1 MSDWFTD
8 DAFCDAFGDH
18 PLGLTDRRALACTCK
33 KQRDVQAHCFST
45 QRVLRV
51 YPEDCTQANAEF
63 VLRKVPSKN
72 PDAALQVEDD
82 VCLQPMNRLCRWYSY
97 QTKPMDINR
106 TKTLTGPFFLGRFC
120 AHHSSGAMRF
130 RMTYDDDDSD
140 DDQDNVVTHP
150 VTPII
155 MGLDEGEDVGPNWM
169 SNCEWHKHVWAAL
182 AGVHYEGARRRI
194 DRKTREYNG
203 EVQFLNL
210 RHLHLDDAGVDALR
224 PKINDFAVKTLNL
237 VDTITPLSWGFFGPL
252 VRGHMFPWVDALH
265 LDENEFFGKEGAR
278 MLSRAV
284 KSGLLRRLQHLSLQE
299 CGLIDSDIR
308 ELSTC
313 FEHWPCLR
321 YLSIGK
327 NIWGDEG
334 LRHFMQ
340 HGAKLQALNQL
351 RIFDLEPGFSWRVL
365 NAFAVWI
372 VDESGWTL
380 IRTIRLCED
389 FTYDNG
395 FALNPGTGDPNW
407 RYANAAKAVESAL
420 KFCEA
425 RHRWDVERP
434 NEDEV

>member
-18 PLGLTDRRALACTCK
+18 PLGLTDRRVLACTCK
-33 KQRDVQAHCFST
+33 KQRDAQAHYFST

-97 QTKPMDINR
+97 QTKPMNINR

-155 MGLDEGEDVGPNWM
+155 MGLDEGEDVGPKWM

-182 AGVHYEGARRRI
+182 AGVHYEAARRRI

-203 EVQFLNL
+203 EVRFLNL

-224 PKINDFAVKTLNL
+224 PKINEFAVKTLNL

-252 VRGHMFPWVDALH
+252 VRGHMFPWVDTLH
-265 LDENEFFGKEGAR
+265 LDENEYFGQKGMI
-278 MLSRAV
+278 MLSAAV
-284 KSGLLRRLQHLSLQE
+284 KRGLLRGLAVLSLQE

-313 FEHWPCLR
+313 FEHWPRLR
-321 YLSIGK
+321 NLLIGK
-327 NIWGDEG
+327 NIWSDEG

-340 HGAKLQALNQL
+340 HGAKLVLLNQL
-351 RIFDLEPGFSWRVL
+351 HMFDLEPQLSWRVL
-365 NAFAVWI
+365 NAFATWI
-372 VDESGWTL
+372 VQESNWTAM
-380 IRTIRLCED
+380 RTIRLCKD
-389 FTYDNG
+389 FIHDDG
-395 FALNPGTGDPNW
+395 FALNPGHGEPNW
-407 RYANAAKAVESAL
+407 RYTNAAKAVKSAL
-420 KFCEA
+420 KLCEA
-425 RHRWDVERP
+425 RSMWELEGPTEDDV
-434 NEDEV
+434 